1 MSEFL
6 LVGLRAHNL
15 LAYMAALGTLRTAA
29 LHWGVGAVR
38 MEWSAQKGG
47 YHPRLVFEEELD
59 RHQFLSGLFMQL
71 VGSKQIPALSL
82 AKDLTIPMDDYR
94 RSLQDEQARA
104 TPEDRRSVD
113 FLASFGSEI
122 IDSIAGGKPTGQ
134 IADTAFRTM
143 SGAGHQHF
151 LGTIR
156 TLITDTVEQH
166 LEKSL
171 FQDWWYDDPLE
182 KHSMRW
188 DPKDD
193 IRYALRWDKPSG
205 DSARKISGNMWGANR
220 LAVEALPL
228 YPVQPTGSRLET
240 TAVLEKRGQ
249 PTQIT
254 WPVWN
259 GLVGLNE
266 VGSILALRQMQDERP
281 DRRWLGARGIVE
293 VFRCQRITQGK
304 YRNFTPA
311 WPA

>member
-1 MSEFL
+1 MGEFL

-29 LHWGVGAVR
+29 LHWDTSVVH
-38 MEWSAQKGG
+38 MEWFVQGG
-47 YHPRLVFEEELD
+47 NYHPRLVVEAELD
-59 RHQFLSGLFMQL
+59 RNQFLSGLFKQL
-71 VGSKQIPALSL
+71 ASSKQVSALSL
-82 AKDLTIPMDDYR
+82 ADDLTIPVGEYR
-94 RSLQDEQARA
+94 HSLRDEQKR
-104 TPEDRRSVD
+104 TSLEDRRNVD
-113 FLASFGSEI
+113 FLASFGSEVI
-122 IDSIAGGKPTGQ
+122 ESTVGGKPTGQ

-156 TLITDTVEQH
+156 TLITDTTEQH

-188 DPKDD
+188 DPMDD

-205 DSARKISGNMWGANR
+205 DTARKTSGSMWGANR

-228 YPVQPTGSRLET
+228 HPVQPTGSRLET
-240 TAVLEKRGQ
+240 TAVLEKKGQ
-249 PTQIT
+249 PAQVT

-259 GLVGLNE
+259 GLLGLDE
-266 VGSILALRQMQDERP
+266 VRSVLALPQLQDERP
-281 DRRWLGARGIVE
+281 DRRWLGACGIVE
-293 VFRCQRITQGK
+293 IFRCQRITQGK

>member
-1 MSEFL
+1 MSEFS

-15 LAYMAALGTLRTAA
+15 LAYMAALGTLRVATF
-29 LHWGVGAVR
+29 HWGASVVH
-38 MEWSAQKGG
+38 MEWSVQEGN
-47 YHPRLVFEEELD
+47 YHPRLVVEAELD
-59 RHQFLSGLFMQL
+59 RHQFLSGLFEQL
-71 VGSKQIPALSL
+71 ASSKKISALSL
-82 AKDLTIPMDDYR
+82 ADDLTIPVGDYR
-94 RSLQDEQARA
+94 RSLQDEQGRA
-104 TPEDRRSVD
+104 SFEDRCNVD
-113 FLASFGSEI
+113 FLASFGSEVI
-122 IDSIAGGKPTGQ
+122 ESTAGGKPTGQ

-156 TLITDTVEQH
+156 TLITDTAEQH

-188 DPKDD
+188 DPMDD

-205 DSARKISGNMWGANR
+205 DKTRKKSGSMWGANR

-228 YPVQPTGSRLET
+228 YPVQPTGIRLET

-249 PTQIT
+249 PTQVT
-254 WPVWN
+254 WPVWD
-259 GLVGLNE
+259 GLLGLDE
-266 VGSILALRQMQDERP
+266 VRSVLALSRLQDERP
-281 DRRWLGARGIVE
+281 DRRWLGAFGIVE
-293 VFRCQRITQGK
+293 IFRCQRITQGK